1 MTTTVHGAYSPRRI
15 RAKAR
20 SQRRRFLLRLGV
32 RAADLDACTRE
43 RLLAWS
49 IAAAQVDLF
58 VAAGE
63 VGSRNFWTGF
73 NSAHRCL
80 RELEARVRELGLDR
94 TAPSSTAALEAHLA
108 RRANGSAGNGQGA
121 A

>member
-1 MTTTVHGAYSPRRI
+1 MTTTTHGAYTPVRI

-20 SQRRRFLLRLGV
+20 SQRRRFLSRLGV
-32 RAADLDACTRE
+32 QATDLDACTRE

-73 NSAHRCL
+73 NSAHRSL
-80 RELEARVRELGLDR
+80 RELEQRVKDLGLDR
-94 TAPSSTAALEAHLA
+94 SAPASGAQLDAHLE
-108 RRANGSAGNGQGA
+108 RRYGNGGA